1 MSGKYVEIKTKDEFA
16 EKVLQSNL
24 PVLVDFW
31 APWCGPCR
39 MVGPI
44 LEELA
49 ETYEG
54 KIVIAKVNTD
64 ENSDLAYEYS
74 IMSIPTIMMFKNGKM
89 TDKMIGALPK
99 DELVKFIDQHSKE

>member
-1 MSGKYVEIKTKDEFA
+1 MSGKYVEIQSKEEFNQQ
-16 EKVLQSNL
+16 VLESSK

-44 LEELA
+44 IEELA

-64 ENSDLAYEYS
+64 ENSDLSQEYS
-74 IMSIPTIMMFKNGKM
+74 IMSIPTIMMFNEGKIVE
-89 TDKMIGALPK
+89 KLIGAQPK
-99 DELVKFIDQHSKE
+99 EELVNFIDRNLNP

>member
-1 MSGKYVEIKTKDEFA
+1 MSEKYVEIQSKEEFNQQVLESTK
-16 EKVLQSNL
+16 

-44 LEELA
+44 IEELA

-54 KIVIAKVNTD
+54 KILIAKVNTD
-64 ENSDLAYEYS
+64 ENSDLSQEYS
-74 IMSIPTIMMFKNGKM
+74 ILSIPTIMIFKEGKIVE
-89 TDKMIGALPK
+89 KLIGAQPK
-99 DELVKFIDQHSKE
+99 EELVKFIDRNLSS

>member
-1 MSGKYVEIKTKDEFA
+1 MSEKYVEIQSKEEFNQQ
-16 EKVLQSNL
+16 VLESSK

-64 ENSDLAYEYS
+64 ENSDLSQEYS
-74 IMSIPTIMMFKNGKM
+74 ILSIPTIMMFSEGKVVE
-89 TDKMIGALPK
+89 KLIGAQPK
-99 DELVKFIDQHSKE
+99 EELVKFIDRNLKP